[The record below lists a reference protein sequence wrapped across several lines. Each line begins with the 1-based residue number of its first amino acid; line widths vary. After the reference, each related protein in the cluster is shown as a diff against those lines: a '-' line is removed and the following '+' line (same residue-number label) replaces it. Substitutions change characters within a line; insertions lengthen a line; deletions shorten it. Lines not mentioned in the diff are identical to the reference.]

1 MQTDLTLSKE
11 SISNT
16 VRRLNGI
23 TVDFGGQRIS
33 RENFC
38 KLLSLGKQRKILE
51 AFKLMREGAIVNPS
65 ENRPALHTTLRNSS
79 LDTEEARQVRQTLNR
94 MYDFADGIRSGEIK
108 GCRGQTINHVV
119 NIGIGGSFLGPKA
132 VYEALRKP
140 KQEIKVS
147 FLSSSDGVL
156 FDRIMAEVD
165 PFRTLFVVSSKSFT
179 TAETMVNA
187 EEVIHYL
194 KEMGMTDKELEKHIV
209 TVSTKSN
216 AGELIGLP
224 GSYHFPI
231 WDWVG
236 GRFSVWSAIGLPLVI
251 ALGKEAFQEF
261 LEGAKKVDDHTETAP
276 IEENIPALLALFDYW
291 NLNELDIP
299 SVCFLPYDERL
310 NLIGAWRQQLEMESL
325 GKTALLDGSV
335 TGQRTCPIIW
345 SGNGDESQH
354 SFFQWIREGTGKTAL
369 ELVTIKEPGHRHQKL
384 FELIKRNAQA
394 QTNALLL
401 RNSGQYFNVLTLIQL
416 EKLTPETLGSLMAIY
431 ENKVCLLGK
440 LYNINPF
447 NQPGVELGKKLARE
461 AEEEKS

>member
-16 VRRLNGI
+16 VRRLNRI

-38 KLLSLGKQRKILE
+38 KLLSLGKQRDILGS
-51 AFKLMREGAIVNPS
+51 FKMMRDGAIVNPS

-79 LDTEEARQVRQTLNR
+79 IDTEEARQVRQTLHQ
-94 MYDFADGIRSGEIK
+94 MYDFAEGVRSGEIK
-108 GCRGQTINHVV
+108 GCRDQTINHVV

-132 VYEALRKP
+132 VYEALREP

-165 PFRTLFVVSSKSFT
+165 PFRTLFVISSKSFT

-187 EEVIHYL
+187 EEVINYL
-194 KEMGMTDKELEKHIV
+194 KEIGMTDKELEKHIV

-251 ALGKEAFQEF
+251 ALGKEVFQEF
-261 LEGAKKVDDHTETAP
+261 LEGAKKVDDHTETASL
-276 IEENIPALLALFDYW
+276 EENIPALLALFDYW
-291 NLNELDIP
+291 NLNELVIP

-325 GKTALLDGSV
+325 GKTALLDGSM

-354 SFFQWIREGTGKTAL
+354 SFFQWIREGTGNTAL
-369 ELVTIKEPGHRHQKL
+369 ELLTVKEPGHRHQKL
-384 FELIKRNAQA
+384 YVQLTKNAEA
-394 QTNALLL
+394 QSKALLQ
-401 RNSGQYFNVLTLIQL
+401 RSSDEYINVMTQFKIEELN
-416 EKLTPETLGSLMAIY
+416 PESLGSLMAIY
-431 ENKVCLLGK
+431 ENKVCLLGS

-447 NQPGVELGKKLARE
+447 DQPGVELGKKLARE
-461 AEEEKS
+461 FGK

>member
-1 MQTDLTLSKE
+1 M
-11 SISNT
+11 
-16 VRRLNGI
+16 
-23 TVDFGGQRIS
+23 
-33 RENFC
+33 
-38 KLLSLGKQRKILE
+38 
-51 AFKLMREGAIVNPS
+51 
-65 ENRPALHTTLRNSS
+65 
-79 LDTEEARQVRQTLNR
+79 
-94 MYDFADGIRSGEIK
+94 
-108 GCRGQTINHVV
+108 V

-132 VYEALRKP
+132 VYEALREP

-165 PFRTLFVVSSKSFT
+165 PFRTLFVISSKSFT

-187 EEVIHYL
+187 EEVINYL
-194 KEMGMTDKELEKHIV
+194 KEIGMTDKELEKHIV

-251 ALGKEAFQEF
+251 ALGKEVFQEF
-261 LEGAKKVDDHTETAP
+261 LEGAKKVDDHTETASL
-276 IEENIPALLALFDYW
+276 EENIPALLALFDYW
-291 NLNELDIP
+291 NLNELVIP

-325 GKTALLDGSV
+325 GKTALLDGSM

-354 SFFQWIREGTGKTAL
+354 SFFQWIREGTGNTAL
-369 ELVTIKEPGHRHQKL
+369 ELLTVKEPGHRHQKL
-384 FELIKRNAQA
+384 YVQLTKNAEA
-394 QTNALLL
+394 QSKALLQ
-401 RNSGQYFNVLTLIQL
+401 RSSDEYINVMTQFKIEELN
-416 EKLTPETLGSLMAIY
+416 PESLGSLMAIY
-431 ENKVCLLGK
+431 ENKVCLLGS

-447 NQPGVELGKKLARE
+447 DQPGVELGKKLARE
-461 AEEEKS
+461 FGK

>member
-23 TVDFGGQRIS
+23 TVDFEDQRIS
-33 RENFC
+33 RDCFS
-38 KLLSLGKQRKILE
+38 KLISLGKQKNILE
-51 AFKLMREGAIVNPS
+51 SFKLMRNGAIVNPS

-79 LDTEEARQVRQTLNR
+79 LDTEEARQVREALHR
-94 MYDFADGIRSGEIK
+94 MYDFADGIRSGDIK
-108 GCRGQTINHVV
+108 GCQDQNINHIV

-132 VYEALRKP
+132 VYEALREP

-147 FLSSSDGVL
+147 FLSSCDGVL

-165 PFRTLFVVSSKSFT
+165 PFRTLFVISSKSFT

-194 KEMGMTDKELEKHIV
+194 REIGMTDKELERHVV
-209 TVSTKSN
+209 TVSTKSH

-251 ALGKEAFQEF
+251 ALGKEVFQEF
-261 LEGAKKVDDHTETAP
+261 LEGARTVDDHTETTP
-276 IEENIPALLALFDYW
+276 IEDNIPALLALFDYW

-310 NLIGAWRQQLEMESL
+310 SLIGAWRQQLEMESL
-325 GKTALLDGSV
+325 GKSSLLDGMF
-335 TGQRTCPIIW
+335 TEQKTCPIIW

-354 SFFQWIREGTGKTAL
+354 SFFQWIREGTGNTAL
-369 ELVTIKEPGHRHQKL
+369 ELVTIKVPGHSHK
-384 FELIKRNAQA
+384 ELYEQLRKNAEA
-394 QTNALLL
+394 QSKALMQ
-401 RNSGQYFNVLTLIQL
+401 RNSKRFFNVLTKIQL
-416 EKLTPETLGSLMAIY
+416 DALTPKTLGTLMSIY
-431 ENKVCLLGK
+431 ENKVCLLGS
-440 LYNINPF
+440 LYDINPF
-447 NQPGVELGKKLARE
+447 DQPGVELGKKLAR
-461 AEEEKS
+461 SN